1 MYIQDTHVN
10 RVLLVFLFFFLR
22 FIYFYWLCWVFI
34 VACRLSLIVVSGGDS
49 SLRGTGFSRCV
60 DSRHTGF
67 CSCSSRALEHGP
79 SSYDARA

>member
-1 MYIQDTHVN
+1 MLIE
-10 RVLLVFLFFFLR
+10 FCLFSSFFLR

-67 CSCSSRALEHGP
+67 
-79 SSYDARA
+79 